1 MKKMFISL
9 LLAFALLLT
18 AGLALAEDFP
28 ALANFQ
34 AMTLDGKVF
43 TQDDLAK
50 ADVTVLNIW
59 SVTCPPCIA
68 EMPDLAAFAKTL
80 PDNVQV
86 LTVCLDAGLV
96 SNNEVQKFL
105 TERAGFEGQ
114 TLIGGDG
121 DFQTVMSQVLY
132 TPTTL
137 FVDAQGRSVGSTVI
151 GGQQDLAAAYTA
163 SINEVLEASG
173 KPLLNV
179 ATASD
184 M

>member
-1 MKKMFISL
+1 MKKRMLSL
-9 LLAFALLLT
+9 LLVLAMT
-18 AGLALAEDFP
+18 VTSGLALAEKYP

-34 AMTLDGKVF
+34 AMTLDGKTF
-43 TQDDLAK
+43 TQEDLAK

-59 SVTCPPCIA
+59 SVSCKPCIA

-80 PDNVQV
+80 PANVQV
-86 LTVCLDAGLV
+86 LTVCLDADFV
-96 SNNEVQKFL
+96 SKEEVQKFL

-121 DFQTVMSQVLY
+121 DFAALMQNIIY

-137 FVDAQGRSVGSTVI
+137 FVDAQGRCVGSEII
-151 GGQQDLAAAYTA
+151 GGQDDLAAAYTA
-163 SINEVLEASG
+163 SINEALAASG
-173 KPLLNV
+173 KALLPV